1 MTLLTE
7 KGGSVLNKSLR
18 RMSMLTIAPLAGL
31 LVGLTMVAAPAHAA
45 TAVPAA
51 RAIST
56 TTAALGTGTGGE
68 VPQFNKIFYRWKPVS
83 QSPGSSGHNAWSQ
96 CGYYDYRNGP
106 DNWGCSITESTSNTV
121 SGTLEV
127 SLPVLDGFL
136 NLGVQRAIGHEFS
149 VGVTGTWVNM
159 KKGKLIG
166 YAAWTQTYAV
176 AIVKQQRWECQQ
188 HHAKPICNNPAN
200 YFPTSTVKNV
210 DVTLHSFRMTF
221 LRCAHTPSVSKECP
235 FP

>member
-1 MTLLTE
+1 M
-7 KGGSVLNKSLR
+7 SV
-18 RMSMLTIAPLAGL
+18 LTIAA
-31 LVGLTMVAAPAHAA
+31 LVGLTMAAAPAHAA

-51 RAIST
+51 AT
-56 TTAALGTGTGGE
+56 TTASATSTVGD
-68 VPQFNKIFYRWKPVS
+68 VPQFNKIFYKWKPVS
-83 QSPGSSGHNAWSQ
+83 QSPGSSGHNGWGQ
-96 CGYYDYRNGP
+96 CGYYDYRDGP
-106 DNWGCSITESTSNTV
+106 DTFSCSLTESTVNTV

-149 VGVTGTWVNM
+149 IGFSGTWVNA
-159 KKGKLIG
+159 KKDKFIG

-200 YFPTSTVKNV
+200 YFPTSTVRNV

-221 LRCAHTPSVSKECP
+221 LHCAHTPSVRQECP

>member
-7 KGGSVLNKSLR
+7 KDGSVLNKNLR
-18 RMSMLTIAPLAGL
+18 RMSVLTIAA
-31 LVGLTMVAAPAHAA
+31 LVGLTMAAAPAHAA

-51 RAIST
+51 AT
-56 TTAALGTGTGGE
+56 TTASATSTVGD
-68 VPQFNKIFYRWKPVS
+68 VPQFNKIFYKWKPVS
-83 QSPGSSGHNAWSQ
+83 QSPGSSGHNGWGQ
-96 CGYYDYRNGP
+96 CGYYDYRDGP
-106 DNWGCSITESTSNTV
+106 DTFSCSLTESTVNTV

-149 VGVTGTWVNM
+149 IGFSGTWVNA
-159 KKGKLIG
+159 KKDKFIG

-200 YFPTSTVKNV
+200 YFPTSTVRNV

-221 LRCAHTPSVSKECP
+221 LHCAHTPSVRQECP